1 MLDVTGH
8 PSFGTKIDGI
18 IFITRRG
25 EFAHKTYYLRSF
37 ISRQTFLEIIQLLDQ
52 VDISINESL
61 SGTHPSKKA
70 YLQEDN
76 MQFPSTLKNKPL
88 IPQSQKDIPNP
99 TELI

>member
-1 MLDVTGH
+1 MWLDIH
-8 PSFGTKIDGI
+8 HLEPKLMESYLSLEEESLPTKLI
-18 IFITRRG
+18 ISEASYLDKNSWRSSSSLT
-25 EFAHKTYYLRSF
+25 KSTY
-37 ISRQTFLEIIQLLDQ
+37 QLMK
-52 VDISINESL
+52 SL

-70 YLQEDN
+70 YLQEDD